1 MLWAEHSVMRR
12 PPALVSAFA
21 AAIAFALPA
30 IALAAPRLSVTH
42 VQGADAPW
50 VVGWNEAVVTLDNA
64 DAPAW
69 RGEVIVDS
77 SYDRHAD
84 ERGSLRVPVS
94 LAAGESVRLMMPFHL
109 HAGTFPNV
117 VLRAPGE
124 GEVASQAL
132 SLTRPIEGV
141 ATIVEIQGKDARG
154 PKLVEVPASGSGAF
168 DDEEGS
174 KPPTPPPHHIPPMG
188 GKAIPMPPPVSP
200 STSGLALATAQV
212 TTVQFARESGDP
224 ILPDIAG
231 GWSGAALVVAP
242 SDILARMSGRA
253 FDSLEHWVQSGG
265 TIAIAVVRDEDLRSE
280 PLKKLLGGEARV
292 TSPSGA
298 AEMSFAGAAL
308 ARGDVTKDGSDGDFV
323 AHGLG
328 ETWLLRRDPW
338 AKTFDPKSPRSIYG
352 LWTHATRHRANVLSL
367 PAGTGIRWYD
377 EDRVRKFLDPNHGFR
392 PSLGIAAILVVAYA
406 LLVGPFAFSRARK
419 TGKPLD
425 VLRMT
430 PVLAL
435 ALFAVLVGLGK
446 IGKGFKG
453 RARRLSVVEVAGGST
468 LATTTTLHAFYVADP
483 SIVDVV
489 ASRPIDT
496 VHVVEPSVDG
506 DPIELDRG
514 AIAVRAVRAHPWQ
527 TIVVAEE
534 GARNL
539 PGGVVLEGNGPRLTL
554 INNTPWTLEHVVL
567 HPETTAVAP
576 ARSRYFASVPPGA
589 TVVARDG
596 IAVDRRIRPFGTLA
610 GGGDALITPKDPAA
624 DAIDAVEALVTSWP
638 GASSVSPI
646 PFDVPMATAI
656 VRTEGGTASG
666 LKVEREAM
674 LLRVIGLG
682 GGKGKGSI
690 EHDGPKGKEQSL

>member
-1 MLWAEHSVMRR
+1 MRR
-12 PPALVSAFA
+12 SFARVCSSFA
-21 AAIAFALPA
+21 AAVVVALPA
-30 IALAAPRLSVTH
+30 WAGAAPRLAVTH

-50 VVGWNEAVVTLDNA
+50 VVGWNEAVVTLDNT

-69 RGEVIVDS
+69 RGEVAVDS

-84 ERGSLRVPVS
+84 DRGSLRVPVS
-94 LAAGESVRLMMPFHL
+94 LAAGESVRLLMPFHL

-117 VLRAPGE
+117 VLRAPAE
-124 GEVASQAL
+124 GEIASQAL

-154 PKLVEVPASGSGAF
+154 LKLVEVPASGSTAF
-168 DDEEGS
+168 DDDEGV
-174 KPPTPPPHHIPPMG
+174 KVPPPPHHPMG
-188 GKAIPMPPPVSP
+188 GPKGVIPPPPSP
-200 STSGLALATAQV
+200 TVSGLALATAQV

-224 ILPDIAG
+224 ILPDVAG
-231 GWSGAALVVAP
+231 GWSGAALVVVP
-242 SDILARMSGRA
+242 SDILGRLSGRA
-253 FDSLEHWVQSGG
+253 LDSLEHWVQSGG
-265 TIAIAVVRDEDLRSE
+265 TIAIAVTRDEDLRSE
-280 PLKKLLGGEARV
+280 PVKRLLGGEARV
-292 TSPSGA
+292 TSATGASEMTFSGV
-298 AEMSFAGAAL
+298 EL
-308 ARGDVTKDGSDGDFV
+308 ARGDVTKEGNDGDFV

-328 ETWLLRRDPW
+328 EVWLLRRDPW
-338 AKTFDPKSPRSIYG
+338 AKAVDPKSPRTMFG
-352 LWTHATRHRANVLSL
+352 LWTHAIKHRGNVLSL

-392 PSLGIAAILVVAYA
+392 PSLGIAAVLVVLYA
-406 LLVGPFAFSRARK
+406 LLVGPFAFARARK
-419 TGKPLD
+419 SGRPLD

-446 IGKGFKG
+446 IGKGFRG
-453 RARRLSVVEVAGGST
+453 RARRLAVVEVAGGST
-468 LATTTTLHAFYVADP
+468 RATATTLHAFYVADP
-483 SIVDVV
+483 SIVDLV
-489 ASRPIDT
+489 ATRPIDT

-534 GARNL
+534 GGRQV

-596 IAVDRRIRPFGTLA
+596 IAVDRRIRPFGYHSA
-610 GGGDALITPKDPAA
+610 PGDTIIAPKDPSA
-624 DAIDAVEALVTSWP
+624 DAMDAVEALVNSWP
-638 GASSVSPI
+638 GASAVSPL

-656 VRTEGGTASG
+656 VRTTGGESSG

-682 GGKGKGSI
+682 GGKGKGSV
-690 EHDGPKGKEQSL
+690 DPDAPKGKEQSL